1 MEAKKMTF
9 NQQNV
14 RSSCISE
21 ESIVQVPDRG
31 ELARPWEK
39 ALTADSVSHQNN
51 VAVKTQMRLVI
62 QAALLET
69 ECLENW
75 R

>member
-1 MEAKKMTF
+1 MTF

-14 RSSCISE
+14 RSCMYFRRI
-21 ESIVQVPDRG
+21 IVQVPDRG
-31 ELARPWEK
+31 ELVRPWEK

-51 VAVKTQMRLVI
+51 VAVKTQMRLII

-69 ECLENW
+69 ERLENW